1 MPESLELPIF
11 FMPKMTAE
19 QQEVENFIRA
29 TAQQA
34 QGWQKAIT
42 ADEDLERWVNE
53 GNWTYFRAKVL
64 DVIEMAAFRTIK
76 NPNFNV
82 ADVNQ
87 VAQFKALCQTI
98 DLIESEINRR
108 LATVQDARDQLKK
121 LEIDATL
128 TGRVEENKNG
138 N

>member
-1 MPESLELPIF
+1 MAKL
-11 FMPKMTAE
+11 TAE
-19 QQEVENFIRA
+19 QQEVESFIRA

-53 GNWTYFRAKVL
+53 GHWSYLRAKVL
-64 DVIEMAAFRTIK
+64 DVIERRAFQTVK
-76 NPNFNV
+76 NPAFDPANV
-82 ADVNQ
+82 SQ

-98 DLIESEINRR
+98 DLIEAEINQR
-108 LATVQDARDQLKK
+108 LATVQDARTQLKK

-128 TGRVEENKNG
+128 NERVEENKNG

>member
-1 MPESLELPIF
+1 MAKL
-11 FMPKMTAE
+11 TAE
-19 QQEVENFIRA
+19 QQEVEAFIRA

-53 GNWTYFRAKVL
+53 GHWSYLRAKVL
-64 DVIEMAAFRTIK
+64 DVIERR
-76 NPNFNV
+76 
-82 ADVNQ
+82 
-87 VAQFKALCQTI
+87 FKALCQTI
-98 DLIESEINRR
+98 DLIEAEINQR
-108 LATVQDARDQLKK
+108 LATVSDARAQLKK

-128 TGRVEENKNG
+128 NERVEENQNG